1 VSVSVPDVL
10 LNYEQVLELLP
21 DLLGATEAISADYN

>member
-1 VSVSVPDVL
+1 VPDVL

-21 DLLGATEAISADYN
+21 DLLATTAAIGADYT